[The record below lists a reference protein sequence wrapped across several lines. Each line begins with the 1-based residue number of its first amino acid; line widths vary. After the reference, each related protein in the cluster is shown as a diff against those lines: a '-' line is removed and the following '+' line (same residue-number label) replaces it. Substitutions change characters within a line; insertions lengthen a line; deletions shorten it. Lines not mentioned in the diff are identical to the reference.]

1 MLAYLLTKSGIPK
14 FSSIFV
20 KDSFISCSFAIVIHH
35 FHIDRNTPRLL
46 RKILHNRCLLFLLG
60 RLCYPGE
67 IGNNSLANFF
77 LEAGG
82 GGANKGCLPFT
93 KRFRKSGWKVN
104 WARLSG
110 SFQRNISGSNRISEE
125 KVVLFFWTG
134 LMFHFFKAIFYTSF
148 RLSLPFFGKCS
159 WFVQMV
165 NEILWRR
172 WPVLNF
178 GYHIPKP
185 WIDRFAHANNKQQL
199 TSEKRDSLGPK
210 LGARAFMGLS
220 GGRACK
226 QTWRKATWN
235 VSAEQNGRWNWQGK
249 KHENVKLKE
258 EDVPGTSLPREKRE
272 ECTVKQLQ
280 RWPLSHGAKTTGKKT
295 QLDTSRLWYSI
306 KCQTRG
312 VPEVICAERHTTTA
326 CLVIYSRWL
335 LDLSPQTI
343 P

>member
-1 MLAYLLTKSGIPK
+1 MVRQT
-14 FSSIFV
+14 
-20 KDSFISCSFAIVIHH
+20 
-35 FHIDRNTPRLL
+35 
-46 RKILHNRCLLFLLG
+46 
-60 RLCYPGE
+60 
-67 IGNNSLANFF
+67 FF
-77 LEAGG
+77 LEAGGG

-110 SFQRNISGSNRISEE
+110 SFQRNISGSNRIFEE

-185 WIDRFAHANNKQQL
+185 WMDRFAHANNKQQL

-235 VSAEQNGRWNWQGK
+235 VSAG
-249 KHENVKLKE
+249 L
-258 EDVPGTSLPREKRE
+258 
-272 ECTVKQLQ
+272 KQLKI
-280 RWPLSHGAKTTGKKT
+280 AKRKVELTGKKT
-295 QLDTSRLWYSI
+295 LKCEAEGRRCAWDKFTSR
-306 KCQTRG
+306 KTRRMHRETASEMVSLPWSQNHRKENAAG
-312 VPEVICAERHTTTA
+312 YVSPLVFYKMPDQGSSWSYLCRKAHNNCMSRHIFEMA
-326 CLVIYSRWL
+326 ARLVSPNNPINVRA
-335 LDLSPQTI
+335 LSLGPRLSLFY